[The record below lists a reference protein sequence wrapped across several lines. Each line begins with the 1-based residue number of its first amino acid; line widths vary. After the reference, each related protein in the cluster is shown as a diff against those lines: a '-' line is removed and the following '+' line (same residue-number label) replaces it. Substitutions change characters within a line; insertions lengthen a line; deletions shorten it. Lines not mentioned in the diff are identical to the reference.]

1 MKKLVL
7 FFAVATAVAFA
18 SCGNKEAKTE
28 EAVVEEAPVVE
39 EVVAVEETVAVD
51 TTVAEVAADTVVA
64 EVEGCSY
71 RNCRWLWY
79 WLERRFRQVVRTCQ
93 GTSRR
98 SRCKPCCC

>member
-28 EAVVEEAPVVE
+28 ETPVAE
-39 EVVAVEETVAVD
+39 EVVAVEEVAAVD

-64 EVEGCSY
+64 EVVE
-71 RNCRWLWY
+71 
-79 WLERRFRQVVRTCQ
+79 EVVAE
-93 GTSRR
+93 
-98 SRCKPCCC
+98 